1 MKPKLANRCIKSIAK
16 LIGLVLI
23 LWYEG
28 PASGEVVVDQ
38 FKIQYACSFRYGN
51 ITREMVATQAIIG
64 NWVIMVPLSKDVD
77 ISPDDLF
84 SLLFKARNAFM
95 TQREVDHLLVM
106 FTCHSPNIVEL
117 VLNHFKKSMGP
128 NELLVDRKTVE
139 RKLEELYMTND
150 TYAQLSGNVWMVLVG
165 S

>member
-1 MKPKLANRCIKSIAK
+1 
-16 LIGLVLI
+16 
-23 LWYEG
+23 
-28 PASGEVVVDQ
+28 
-38 FKIQYACSFRYGN
+38 
-51 ITREMVATQAIIG
+51 
-64 NWVIMVPLSKDVD
+64 
-77 ISPDDLF
+77 
-84 SLLFKARNAFM
+84 M

-150 TYAQLSGNVWMVLVG
+150 TYAQLSGNVWMVLVSASCDG
-165 S
+165 TKFRTGKTGNIGMFEPIIGIEFRKTTKADHN